1 MKATSK
7 GRIKIILKG
16 SALVLWCVVI
26 FMFSANNADESNKQ
40 SNAVFNTVIEFV
52 NPVYDSLDTTAQA
65 EYKDTATFIIRKL
78 AHFSEYALLGI
89 LAFINFSK
97 VKKLGYRGLFA
108 AVFSCIYASSD
119 EIHQL
124 FVPGR
129 AGQVRDVLIDTSGAV
144 AGILLA
150 ILIRKIW
157 LKSREK
163 KSCARNAIQTH
174 FVQIGENYID
184 LVKRYVAP
192 LYQEGDILSI
202 SEKIVALCQKRVVYK
217 KDMRLSWLARFLSKF
232 AMHSEAGIGV
242 DSPWKMQ
249 FAIDHCGALKVIWA
263 AICAGVGKLFGKHG
277 IFYDMVGQEITGLDG
292 FYDHVFDVYGQFG
305 IRIPENSSGVC
316 DEIYAATGVKAMIVD
331 ANDLTRDLL
340 GKAQALEEPEAD
352 LLGMIRDN
360 PAGQSA
366 QCTPFILIRPIAAEE
381 VDACE
386 AARVQTVELDPKT
399 VTTAGGE
406 A

>member
-16 SALVLWCVVI
+16 LALVLWCVVI

-40 SNAVFNTVIEFV
+40 SNAVFNAVIEFV
-52 NPVYDSLDTTAQA
+52 NPVYDTTAQA

-89 LAFINFSK
+89 LAFINLAM

-163 KSCARNAIQTH
+163 KS
-174 FVQIGENYID
+174 
-184 LVKRYVAP
+184 
-192 LYQEGDILSI
+192 
-202 SEKIVALCQKRVVYK
+202 
-217 KDMRLSWLARFLSKF
+217 
-232 AMHSEAGIGV
+232 
-242 DSPWKMQ
+242 
-249 FAIDHCGALKVIWA
+249 
-263 AICAGVGKLFGKHG
+263 
-277 IFYDMVGQEITGLDG
+277 
-292 FYDHVFDVYGQFG
+292 
-305 IRIPENSSGVC
+305 
-316 DEIYAATGVKAMIVD
+316 
-331 ANDLTRDLL
+331 
-340 GKAQALEEPEAD
+340 
-352 LLGMIRDN
+352 
-360 PAGQSA
+360 
-366 QCTPFILIRPIAAEE
+366 
-381 VDACE
+381 
-386 AARVQTVELDPKT
+386 
-399 VTTAGGE
+399 
-406 A
+406 

>member
-1 MKATSK
+1 MKATLK

-65 EYKDTATFIIRKL
+65 EYKDTATFVIRKL
-78 AHFSEYALLGI
+78 AHFSEYA

-163 KSCARNAIQTH
+163 KS
-174 FVQIGENYID
+174 
-184 LVKRYVAP
+184 
-192 LYQEGDILSI
+192 
-202 SEKIVALCQKRVVYK
+202 
-217 KDMRLSWLARFLSKF
+217 
-232 AMHSEAGIGV
+232 
-242 DSPWKMQ
+242 
-249 FAIDHCGALKVIWA
+249 
-263 AICAGVGKLFGKHG
+263 
-277 IFYDMVGQEITGLDG
+277 
-292 FYDHVFDVYGQFG
+292 
-305 IRIPENSSGVC
+305 
-316 DEIYAATGVKAMIVD
+316 
-331 ANDLTRDLL
+331 
-340 GKAQALEEPEAD
+340 
-352 LLGMIRDN
+352 
-360 PAGQSA
+360 
-366 QCTPFILIRPIAAEE
+366 
-381 VDACE
+381 
-386 AARVQTVELDPKT
+386 
-399 VTTAGGE
+399 
-406 A
+406 

>member
-40 SNAVFNTVIEFV
+40 SNAVFNT
-52 NPVYDSLDTTAQA
+52 
-65 EYKDTATFIIRKL
+65 ATFIIRKL

-89 LAFINFSK
+89 LAFINLAM

-129 AGQVRDVLIDTSGAV
+129 AGQVGDVLIDTSGAV

-163 KSCARNAIQTH
+163 KS
-174 FVQIGENYID
+174 
-184 LVKRYVAP
+184 
-192 LYQEGDILSI
+192 
-202 SEKIVALCQKRVVYK
+202 
-217 KDMRLSWLARFLSKF
+217 
-232 AMHSEAGIGV
+232 
-242 DSPWKMQ
+242 
-249 FAIDHCGALKVIWA
+249 
-263 AICAGVGKLFGKHG
+263 
-277 IFYDMVGQEITGLDG
+277 
-292 FYDHVFDVYGQFG
+292 
-305 IRIPENSSGVC
+305 
-316 DEIYAATGVKAMIVD
+316 
-331 ANDLTRDLL
+331 
-340 GKAQALEEPEAD
+340 
-352 LLGMIRDN
+352 
-360 PAGQSA
+360 
-366 QCTPFILIRPIAAEE
+366 
-381 VDACE
+381 
-386 AARVQTVELDPKT
+386 
-399 VTTAGGE
+399 
-406 A
+406 

>member
-129 AGQVRDVLIDTSGAV
+129 AGQVGDVLIDTSGAV

-150 ILIRKIW
+150 ILIRKY
-157 LKSREK
+157 
-163 KSCARNAIQTH
+163 
-174 FVQIGENYID
+174 G
-184 LVKRYVAP
+184 
-192 LYQEGDILSI
+192 
-202 SEKIVALCQKRVVYK
+202 
-217 KDMRLSWLARFLSKF
+217 SK
-232 AMHSEAGIGV
+232 AV
-242 DSPWKMQ
+242 RK
-249 FAIDHCGALKVIWA
+249 
-263 AICAGVGKLFGKHG
+263 
-277 IFYDMVGQEITGLDG
+277 
-292 FYDHVFDVYGQFG
+292 
-305 IRIPENSSGVC
+305 N
-316 DEIYAATGVKAMIVD
+316 
-331 ANDLTRDLL
+331 
-340 GKAQALEEPEAD
+340 
-352 LLGMIRDN
+352 RDN
-360 PAGQSA
+360 KKISVGAFRSHGY
-366 QCTPFILIRPIAAEE
+366 FILAKPIANHI
-381 VDACE
+381 
-386 AARVQTVELDPKT
+386 
-399 VTTAGGE
+399 VTHWYRLIQSLGFT
-406 A
+406 

>member
-65 EYKDTATFIIRKL
+65 EYIIRKL

-89 LAFINFSK
+89 LAFINLAM

-163 KSCARNAIQTH
+163 KS
-174 FVQIGENYID
+174 
-184 LVKRYVAP
+184 
-192 LYQEGDILSI
+192 
-202 SEKIVALCQKRVVYK
+202 
-217 KDMRLSWLARFLSKF
+217 
-232 AMHSEAGIGV
+232 
-242 DSPWKMQ
+242 
-249 FAIDHCGALKVIWA
+249 
-263 AICAGVGKLFGKHG
+263 
-277 IFYDMVGQEITGLDG
+277 
-292 FYDHVFDVYGQFG
+292 
-305 IRIPENSSGVC
+305 
-316 DEIYAATGVKAMIVD
+316 
-331 ANDLTRDLL
+331 
-340 GKAQALEEPEAD
+340 
-352 LLGMIRDN
+352 
-360 PAGQSA
+360 
-366 QCTPFILIRPIAAEE
+366 
-381 VDACE
+381 
-386 AARVQTVELDPKT
+386 
-399 VTTAGGE
+399 
-406 A
+406 

>member
-16 SALVLWCVVI
+16 LALVLWCVVI

-40 SNAVFNTVIEFV
+40 SDAVFNTVIEFV

-150 ILIRKIW
+150 ILRHKRQGSFTNGLWRKGYRHWAGACIEW
-157 LKSREK
+157 CYRRKGGK
-163 KSCARNAIQTH
+163 
-174 FVQIGENYID
+174 
-184 LVKRYVAP
+184 
-192 LYQEGDILSI
+192 
-202 SEKIVALCQKRVVYK
+202 QKRGAE
-217 KDMRLSWLARFLSKF
+217 RL
-232 AMHSEAGIGV
+232 H
-242 DSPWKMQ
+242 
-249 FAIDHCGALKVIWA
+249 
-263 AICAGVGKLFGKHG
+263 
-277 IFYDMVGQEITGLDG
+277 
-292 FYDHVFDVYGQFG
+292 
-305 IRIPENSSGVC
+305 
-316 DEIYAATGVKAMIVD
+316 
-331 ANDLTRDLL
+331 
-340 GKAQALEEPEAD
+340 
-352 LLGMIRDN
+352 
-360 PAGQSA
+360 
-366 QCTPFILIRPIAAEE
+366 
-381 VDACE
+381 
-386 AARVQTVELDPKT
+386 
-399 VTTAGGE
+399 
-406 A
+406 

>member
-7 GRIKIILKG
+7 GRIKIILKAL
-16 SALVLWCVVI
+16 ALVLWCVVI

-40 SNAVFNTVIEFV
+40 SNAVFNAVIEFV

-97 VKKLGYRGLFA
+97 VKKLGYRGLF
-108 AVFSCIYASSD
+108 SN

-163 KSCARNAIQTH
+163 KS
-174 FVQIGENYID
+174 
-184 LVKRYVAP
+184 
-192 LYQEGDILSI
+192 
-202 SEKIVALCQKRVVYK
+202 
-217 KDMRLSWLARFLSKF
+217 
-232 AMHSEAGIGV
+232 
-242 DSPWKMQ
+242 
-249 FAIDHCGALKVIWA
+249 
-263 AICAGVGKLFGKHG
+263 
-277 IFYDMVGQEITGLDG
+277 
-292 FYDHVFDVYGQFG
+292 
-305 IRIPENSSGVC
+305 
-316 DEIYAATGVKAMIVD
+316 
-331 ANDLTRDLL
+331 
-340 GKAQALEEPEAD
+340 
-352 LLGMIRDN
+352 
-360 PAGQSA
+360 
-366 QCTPFILIRPIAAEE
+366 
-381 VDACE
+381 
-386 AARVQTVELDPKT
+386 
-399 VTTAGGE
+399 
-406 A
+406 

>member
-16 SALVLWCVVI
+16 LALVLWCVVI

-157 LKSREK
+157 FKSREK
-163 KSCARNAIQTH
+163 KS
-174 FVQIGENYID
+174 
-184 LVKRYVAP
+184 
-192 LYQEGDILSI
+192 
-202 SEKIVALCQKRVVYK
+202 
-217 KDMRLSWLARFLSKF
+217 
-232 AMHSEAGIGV
+232 
-242 DSPWKMQ
+242 
-249 FAIDHCGALKVIWA
+249 
-263 AICAGVGKLFGKHG
+263 
-277 IFYDMVGQEITGLDG
+277 
-292 FYDHVFDVYGQFG
+292 
-305 IRIPENSSGVC
+305 
-316 DEIYAATGVKAMIVD
+316 
-331 ANDLTRDLL
+331 
-340 GKAQALEEPEAD
+340 
-352 LLGMIRDN
+352 
-360 PAGQSA
+360 
-366 QCTPFILIRPIAAEE
+366 
-381 VDACE
+381 
-386 AARVQTVELDPKT
+386 
-399 VTTAGGE
+399 
-406 A
+406 

>member
-40 SNAVFNTVIEFV
+40 SNAVFV

-89 LAFINFSK
+89 LAFINLAM

-129 AGQVRDVLIDTSGAV
+129 AGQVGDVLIDTSGAV

-163 KSCARNAIQTH
+163 KS
-174 FVQIGENYID
+174 
-184 LVKRYVAP
+184 
-192 LYQEGDILSI
+192 
-202 SEKIVALCQKRVVYK
+202 
-217 KDMRLSWLARFLSKF
+217 
-232 AMHSEAGIGV
+232 
-242 DSPWKMQ
+242 
-249 FAIDHCGALKVIWA
+249 
-263 AICAGVGKLFGKHG
+263 
-277 IFYDMVGQEITGLDG
+277 
-292 FYDHVFDVYGQFG
+292 
-305 IRIPENSSGVC
+305 
-316 DEIYAATGVKAMIVD
+316 
-331 ANDLTRDLL
+331 
-340 GKAQALEEPEAD
+340 
-352 LLGMIRDN
+352 
-360 PAGQSA
+360 
-366 QCTPFILIRPIAAEE
+366 
-381 VDACE
+381 
-386 AARVQTVELDPKT
+386 
-399 VTTAGGE
+399 
-406 A
+406 

>member
-1 MKATSK
+1 M
-7 GRIKIILKG
+7 
-16 SALVLWCVVI
+16 LWCVVI

-89 LAFINFSK
+89 LA
-97 VKKLGYRGLFA
+97 KKLGYRGLFA

-163 KSCARNAIQTH
+163 KS
-174 FVQIGENYID
+174 
-184 LVKRYVAP
+184 
-192 LYQEGDILSI
+192 
-202 SEKIVALCQKRVVYK
+202 
-217 KDMRLSWLARFLSKF
+217 
-232 AMHSEAGIGV
+232 
-242 DSPWKMQ
+242 
-249 FAIDHCGALKVIWA
+249 
-263 AICAGVGKLFGKHG
+263 
-277 IFYDMVGQEITGLDG
+277 
-292 FYDHVFDVYGQFG
+292 
-305 IRIPENSSGVC
+305 
-316 DEIYAATGVKAMIVD
+316 
-331 ANDLTRDLL
+331 
-340 GKAQALEEPEAD
+340 
-352 LLGMIRDN
+352 
-360 PAGQSA
+360 
-366 QCTPFILIRPIAAEE
+366 
-381 VDACE
+381 
-386 AARVQTVELDPKT
+386 
-399 VTTAGGE
+399 
-406 A
+406 

>member
-40 SNAVFNTVIEFV
+40 SNAVFNTVIEF
-52 NPVYDSLDTTAQA
+52 DSLDTTAQA

-89 LAFINFSK
+89 LAFINLAM

-163 KSCARNAIQTH
+163 KS
-174 FVQIGENYID
+174 
-184 LVKRYVAP
+184 
-192 LYQEGDILSI
+192 
-202 SEKIVALCQKRVVYK
+202 
-217 KDMRLSWLARFLSKF
+217 
-232 AMHSEAGIGV
+232 
-242 DSPWKMQ
+242 
-249 FAIDHCGALKVIWA
+249 
-263 AICAGVGKLFGKHG
+263 
-277 IFYDMVGQEITGLDG
+277 
-292 FYDHVFDVYGQFG
+292 
-305 IRIPENSSGVC
+305 
-316 DEIYAATGVKAMIVD
+316 
-331 ANDLTRDLL
+331 
-340 GKAQALEEPEAD
+340 
-352 LLGMIRDN
+352 
-360 PAGQSA
+360 
-366 QCTPFILIRPIAAEE
+366 
-381 VDACE
+381 
-386 AARVQTVELDPKT
+386 
-399 VTTAGGE
+399 
-406 A
+406 

>member
-16 SALVLWCVVI
+16 LALVLWCVVI

-97 VKKLGYRGLFA
+97 VKKLGYRGL
-108 AVFSCIYASSD
+108 SCIYASSD

-163 KSCARNAIQTH
+163 KS
-174 FVQIGENYID
+174 
-184 LVKRYVAP
+184 
-192 LYQEGDILSI
+192 
-202 SEKIVALCQKRVVYK
+202 
-217 KDMRLSWLARFLSKF
+217 
-232 AMHSEAGIGV
+232 
-242 DSPWKMQ
+242 
-249 FAIDHCGALKVIWA
+249 
-263 AICAGVGKLFGKHG
+263 
-277 IFYDMVGQEITGLDG
+277 
-292 FYDHVFDVYGQFG
+292 
-305 IRIPENSSGVC
+305 
-316 DEIYAATGVKAMIVD
+316 
-331 ANDLTRDLL
+331 
-340 GKAQALEEPEAD
+340 
-352 LLGMIRDN
+352 
-360 PAGQSA
+360 
-366 QCTPFILIRPIAAEE
+366 
-381 VDACE
+381 
-386 AARVQTVELDPKT
+386 
-399 VTTAGGE
+399 
-406 A
+406 

>member
-7 GRIKIILKG
+7 GRVKIILKG
-16 SALVLWCVVI
+16 LALVLWCVVI

-97 VKKLGYRGLFA
+97 VKKLFS

-163 KSCARNAIQTH
+163 KS
-174 FVQIGENYID
+174 
-184 LVKRYVAP
+184 
-192 LYQEGDILSI
+192 
-202 SEKIVALCQKRVVYK
+202 
-217 KDMRLSWLARFLSKF
+217 
-232 AMHSEAGIGV
+232 
-242 DSPWKMQ
+242 
-249 FAIDHCGALKVIWA
+249 
-263 AICAGVGKLFGKHG
+263 
-277 IFYDMVGQEITGLDG
+277 
-292 FYDHVFDVYGQFG
+292 
-305 IRIPENSSGVC
+305 
-316 DEIYAATGVKAMIVD
+316 
-331 ANDLTRDLL
+331 
-340 GKAQALEEPEAD
+340 
-352 LLGMIRDN
+352 
-360 PAGQSA
+360 
-366 QCTPFILIRPIAAEE
+366 
-381 VDACE
+381 
-386 AARVQTVELDPKT
+386 
-399 VTTAGGE
+399 
-406 A
+406 

>member
-97 VKKLGYRGLFA
+97 VKKLGYR
-108 AVFSCIYASSD
+108 VFSCIYASSD

-129 AGQVRDVLIDTSGAV
+129 AGQVGDVLIDTSGAV

-163 KSCARNAIQTH
+163 KS
-174 FVQIGENYID
+174 
-184 LVKRYVAP
+184 
-192 LYQEGDILSI
+192 
-202 SEKIVALCQKRVVYK
+202 
-217 KDMRLSWLARFLSKF
+217 
-232 AMHSEAGIGV
+232 
-242 DSPWKMQ
+242 
-249 FAIDHCGALKVIWA
+249 
-263 AICAGVGKLFGKHG
+263 
-277 IFYDMVGQEITGLDG
+277 
-292 FYDHVFDVYGQFG
+292 
-305 IRIPENSSGVC
+305 
-316 DEIYAATGVKAMIVD
+316 
-331 ANDLTRDLL
+331 
-340 GKAQALEEPEAD
+340 
-352 LLGMIRDN
+352 
-360 PAGQSA
+360 
-366 QCTPFILIRPIAAEE
+366 
-381 VDACE
+381 
-386 AARVQTVELDPKT
+386 
-399 VTTAGGE
+399 
-406 A
+406 

>member
-89 LAFINFSK
+89 LAFINLAM
-97 VKKLGYRGLFA
+97 VKKLVYRGLFA

-157 LKSREK
+157 LHSRGGILLSRIFYSSKTYCKSYRDPLVSPHSK
-163 KSCARNAIQTH
+163 PWLYLNHFISSLLVSGFTSCIFGRSRVRIP
-174 FVQIGENYID
+174 F
-184 LVKRYVAP
+184 
-192 LYQEGDILSI
+192 LYS
-202 SEKIVALCQKRVVYK
+202 
-217 KDMRLSWLARFLSKF
+217 
-232 AMHSEAGIGV
+232 
-242 DSPWKMQ
+242 
-249 FAIDHCGALKVIWA
+249 A
-263 AICAGVGKLFGKHG
+263 AILLVSMPVRSKL
-277 IFYDMVGQEITGLDG
+277 L
-292 FYDHVFDVYGQFG
+292 
-305 IRIPENSSGVC
+305 
-316 DEIYAATGVKAMIVD
+316 
-331 ANDLTRDLL
+331 
-340 GKAQALEEPEAD
+340 
-352 LLGMIRDN
+352 
-360 PAGQSA
+360 
-366 QCTPFILIRPIAAEE
+366 
-381 VDACE
+381 
-386 AARVQTVELDPKT
+386 
-399 VTTAGGE
+399 
-406 A
+406 